1 MLVCPGEVEF
11 ICGTWDDMV
20 SEILL
25 DEEGAEGFGVGDE
38 EPGVGFVKMSQ
49 VTGVGLPVE
58 GWGPACEGSECKGG
72 GAGGDEDMAESG
84 PGPVWLVGGTEEV
97 TWVCFGDTW
106 AFLAL
111 AMALEEEEF
120 AGLG

>member
-38 EPGVGFVKMSQ
+38 ESGVGFVKMSQ

-97 TWVCFGDTW
+97 TWGDWFGVWFGET
-106 AFLAL
+106 L
-111 AMALEEEEF
+111 ALEEEEF